1 MSGKYNG
8 ATIKLNEFLGLL
20 IPNILRMGHKTNLC
34 VEHSSEELR
43 MIEGFFTSPQNLYN
57 FLTKSTS
64 RFDIYMEKVEE
75 LQEGSSFSVT
85 RWIGCVESI
94 EAVVNSYE
102 VFLCVLE
109 QSNVNGNDRNCQ
121 TTASDFLQE
130 LKDVN
135 FYISLVFM
143 RNILHKMNIMTLNLP
158 KIEID
163 AIQAFDTMILTKN
176 LKV

>member
-1 MSGKYNG
+1 M
-8 ATIKLNEFLGLL
+8 
-20 IPNILRMGHKTNLC
+20 
-34 VEHSSEELR
+34 
-43 MIEGFFTSPQNLYN
+43 
-57 FLTKSTS
+57 
-64 RFDIYMEKVEE
+64 
-75 LQEGSSFSVT
+75 
-85 RWIGCVESI
+85 
-94 EAVVNSYE
+94 NSYE

-109 QSNVNGNDRNCQ
+109 ESNVNRNDRNCQ
-121 TTASDFLQE
+121 TTASDLLQE
-130 LKDVN
+130 LKDIN